1 MSTVSCTTPNTYL
14 LSICCS
20 QLSGSRDGDQCVLP
34 LSVHP
39 EIAGRFRACTVGA
52 DSSCS
57 DGSSNDARFG
67 GLGTT
72 TEGSDGTPTSLASPT
87 SADASAEDASR
98 SVDSTSPAD
107 PSGTIVTPSN
117 GDPPD
122 TTAVNPSNTGIPSK
136 EADADHASEISG
148 SGKLGTVSTS
158 ASTRSGPGASAASG
172 SSSTRSR
179 RVAVAPL
186 LVGSLLATLGRW

>member
-20 QLSGSRDGDQCVLP
+20 QLSGSREGDQCVLP
-34 LSVHP
+34 LSLHP

-72 TEGSDGTPTSLASPT
+72 TEGSDGTPTSVGSPT
-87 SADASAEDASR
+87 SVDASADDAS
-98 SVDSTSPAD
+98 
-107 PSGTIVTPSN
+107 TIVNSYGSTNAASVSDQSVTSNPPSTV
-117 GDPPD
+117 DL
-122 TTAVNPSNTGIPSK
+122 SNTAILSK

-148 SGKLGTVSTS
+148 SGEPGMGSTS
-158 ASTRSGPGASAASG
+158 ARIGSGPGASPASR
-172 SSSTRSR
+172 SSATRSR

-186 LVGSLLATLGRW
+186 LVGSLLATLSRW